1 MNVDNVKNNGAL
13 KSDNSEDLN
22 EKIIAVINTFKEA
35 LTKYK
40 LNEIFLSFNG
50 GKDCTVLLH
59 LLVNYIKTIQDV
71 NERIEL
77 KVIYVQPKSPFD
89 EIEVF
94 VESCQEYYGIDIQVV
109 NGGSIKDVLTKVCNN
124 DKDIKACVMGSRRS
138 DPYCGDLSIFKKCD
152 AGWPD
157 LMRISPLLD
166 WNCSHIWNYIL
177 QNDVPYCSLYNFG
190 YTSIGDKTNTI
201 PNPHLKRINS
211 KDDNLSTYLP
221 AYELI
226 NSDDLERAG
235 RT

>member
-89 EIEVF
+89 EIEMF

-166 WNCSHIWNYIL
+166 WNCSHIWNYL
-177 QNDVPYCSLYNFG
+177 LKNDVPYCSLYNFG

-201 PNPHLKRINS
+201 PNPHLKRINP